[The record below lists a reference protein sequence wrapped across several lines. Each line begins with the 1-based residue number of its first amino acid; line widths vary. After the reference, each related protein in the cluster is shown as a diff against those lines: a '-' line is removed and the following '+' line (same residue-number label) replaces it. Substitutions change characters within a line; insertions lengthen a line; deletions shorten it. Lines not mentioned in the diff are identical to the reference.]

1 MIIKLT
7 PGVNKIT
14 VSDGDVSMDW
24 ILTSMYDFH
33 VRNKKLQEGDVIQVK
48 MVSRE
53 DNNVLKLVLT
63 IDETITIKQ
72 D

>member
-7 PGVNKIT
+7 PGVNQIT
-14 VSDGDVSMDW
+14 VSDGDVSMDL
-24 ILTSMYDFH
+24 ILHSTYDYH
-33 VRNKKLQEGDVIQVK
+33 VRTKKLQEGDVIQVQ

-53 DNNVLKLVLT
+53 DNVLKLVLT
-63 IDETITIKQ
+63 ITIKR